1 MERTSVPVLEGEFL
15 QLLGEGAS
23 GNVGLY
29 QIDNQQ
35 YIIKTVTVN
44 LGSNVSPKDKD
55 LSCVIKNEIDIL
67 TKIKTFCSPFFLCL
81 EKIRQNTDFKT
92 NTKTVFLFFPDNPG
106 FTPLSNIS
114 PLYNNIRDICRTCI
128 NLAKGLQTL
137 HHHQLVHRDIKPHNI
152 LLNYESGAIKYID
165 FGGTCEEVGQDS
177 RCSYM
182 CRGGHLSYGTPMY
195 SAPEQT
201 LSHNAVYKIDVWGLG
216 IVFFY
221 ILSQGDD
228 PWPRNIESSRDY
240 YKYIQDLCNSSEPP
254 YNCIT
259 AAERE
264 RVNGVFLNAKIAGT
278 NRPTLDAK
286 LGGQLF
292 ILIQKMTRVFPTQR
306 LTIDEVCKK
315 LDVLKAHFEL
325 NFEEEKLT

>member
-165 FGGTCEEVGQDS
+165 FGAT
-177 RCSYM
+177 
-182 CRGGHLSYGTPMY
+182 RG
-195 SAPEQT
+195 
-201 LSHNAVYKIDVWGLG
+201 
-216 IVFFY
+216 
-221 ILSQGDD
+221 
-228 PWPRNIESSRDY
+228 R
-240 YKYIQDLCNSSEPP
+240 
-254 YNCIT
+254 
-259 AAERE
+259 
-264 RVNGVFLNAKIAGT
+264 
-278 NRPTLDAK
+278 
-286 LGGQLF
+286 QLF